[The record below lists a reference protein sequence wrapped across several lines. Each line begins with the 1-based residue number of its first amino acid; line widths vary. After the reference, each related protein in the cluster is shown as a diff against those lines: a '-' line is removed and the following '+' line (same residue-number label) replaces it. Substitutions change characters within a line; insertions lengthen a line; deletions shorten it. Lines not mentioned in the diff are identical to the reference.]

1 MNQIAS
7 DYLYLRPSIENFMNK
22 LLRFLFFGIILCF
35 ANVSSALAQTGT
47 IRGFVYE
54 KDGGEPIIFT
64 NVYLKGTSYG
74 ASTDVNG
81 HYAISQVPVGSYTLM
96 VSYLGYDTLKIDISL
111 TKNQILSK
119 LLHLTKSK
127 VQLQV
132 VEISAEAQA
141 RKTEI
146 QTSVIKIT
154 PKQIKQIPT
163 IGGEPDLAQYL
174 QVLPGVV
181 FTGDQGGQLFIRGGS
196 PVQNKVLLDGMVI
209 YNPFH
214 SIGLFSVFD
223 ADLIRSADV
232 YTGGFNAEY
241 GGRISS
247 IMDIT
252 TRDGN
257 RKHLAGKTS
266 ANPFASKIMLEGP
279 IKKFKEG
286 SNSSSSYVISAKHSY
301 LKQSSKVLYSDLMNN
316 VTKGWINNAAG
327 GNYEEGL
334 PYTFTDLYGKLSFNG
349 NRGSKVN
356 IFGFSFD
363 DQVNYQQVSDLHW
376 KSTGFGSRFLMVPS
390 NTPILVE
397 GNFSYSKYS
406 IALEEENANIGKR
419 ESTISGF
426 NVGLDFTYFLGKD
439 ELKYGLEVLGFET
452 DFNFVN
458 QINRVIQQQDFTT
471 ELAGY
476 VKYKKIFKKLII
488 EPSFRTHFYASLST
502 LSPEP
507 RLGMKYNASDKFR
520 VKFAGGFYSQN
531 LISAVSDRDVVNLFY
546 GFLSGPENLQNE
558 FDGKEVTH
566 ALQKSTHAILGF
578 EYDVSRHL
586 SVNIEGYYKFF
597 NQLTNINRNKLFDDT
612 PDFADRPDHLKKDF
626 VVERGSAYGGDF
638 LLKYDR
644 KRWYLWVVYT
654 LGFVTRFDDIL
665 TDENGVKISYNPHFD
680 RRHNANIVSSYT
692 FGKDLN
698 WEADFRWNLGTGFP
712 FTQTQGIFEKY
723 LFEDGINTDYT
734 SQNGEV
740 GYVFG
745 QLNNGR
751 LPTYHRLDLS
761 VKRTFELSDNST
773 LQAVISVTNVYN
785 RQNIFFFDRTTYL
798 RVDQLPILPTA
809 GVSLTF

>member
-1 MNQIAS
+1 MIKPLRIIYLSLVLLVVSAS
-7 DYLYLRPSIENFMNK
+7 
-22 LLRFLFFGIILCF
+22 
-35 ANVSSALAQTGT
+35 VALAQTGT
-47 IRGFVYE
+47 IRGFVYDKE
-54 KDGGEPIIFT
+54 GGEPVIFT
-64 NVYLKGTSYG
+64 NVYLKGTTYG

-81 HYAISQVPVGSYTLM
+81 HYVISQVPVGDYTLT
-96 VSYLGYDTLKIDISL
+96 VTYLGYDTLILPVSVQAGKIV
-111 TKNQILSK
+111 SK
-119 LLHLTKSK
+119 LLNIQKSQI
-127 VQLQV
+127 QLGV
-132 VEISAEAQA
+132 VEISAERQA

-181 FTGDQGGQLFIRGGS
+181 FTGDQGGQLYIRGGS
-196 PVQNKVLLDGMVI
+196 PIQNKVLLDGMVI

-247 IMDIT
+247 VMDIT

-266 ANPFASKIMLEGP
+266 VNPFASKLMIEGP
-279 IKKFKEG
+279 IKKFTGG

-301 LKQSSKVLYSDLMNN
+301 LKQSSKLLYSDWMNN
-316 VTKGWINNAAG
+316 VTSGWIDNAAT
-327 GNYEEGL
+327 GNYGEGL

-356 IFGFSFD
+356 LFGFSFD

-376 KSTGFGSRFLMVPS
+376 KSTGFGSRFILVPT

-397 GNFSYSKYS
+397 GNFSYSKYDIS
-406 IALEEENANIGKR
+406 LKE
-419 ESTISGF
+419 ESTDVGERSSAISGF
-426 NVGLDFTYFLGKD
+426 NMGLDFTYFLGKD
-439 ELKYGLEVLGFET
+439 ELKYGIQVLGFNT
-452 DFNFVN
+452 DFTFYNQVN
-458 QINRVIQQQDFTT
+458 RLIQQQDYTT

-476 VKYKKIFKKLII
+476 LRYKKIVKKLLI
-488 EPSFRTHFYASLST
+488 EPSFRAHYYASLST
-502 LSPEP
+502 FSPEP
-507 RLGMKYNASDKFR
+507 RLGIKYNASDKLR

-531 LISAVSDRDVVNLFY
+531 LISAASDRDVVNLFY

-566 ALQKSTHAILGF
+566 ALQKARHLILGF
-578 EYDVSRHL
+578 EYDL
-586 SVNIEGYYKFF
+586 SNHISINVEGYYKLF
-597 NQLTNINRNKLFDDT
+597 NQLTNINRNKLYDDSPEFAGK
-612 PDFADRPDHLKKDF
+612 PDYQKKDF
-626 VVERGSAYGGDF
+626 IVERGSAYGGDF

-654 LGFVTRFDDIL
+654 LGYVTRYDDIL
-665 TDENGVKISYNPHFD
+665 TDVDGDKINYNPHFD
-680 RRHNANIVSSYT
+680 RRHNVNIVSSYT
-692 FGKDLN
+692 FGSDLN
-698 WEADFRWNLGTGFP
+698 WEANFRWNLGSGFP
-712 FTQTQGIFEKY
+712 FTQTQGVFEKY
-723 LFEDGINTDYT
+723 LFSDGINTDYT
-734 SQNGEV
+734 TENGEV
-740 GYVFG
+740 GFIYG
-745 QLNNGR
+745 PLNNGR
-751 LPTYHRLDLS
+751 LPTYHRMDLTL
-761 VKRTFELSDNST
+761 KRKFELSDNST
-773 LQAVISVTNVYN
+773 LEAVVSITNVYN
-785 RQNIFFFDRTTYL
+785 RQNIFYFDRARYK
-798 RVDQLPILPTA
+798 RVDQLPLLPTA

>member
-1 MNQIAS
+1 MNT
-7 DYLYLRPSIENFMNK
+7 P
-22 LLRFLFFGIILCF
+22 LRFLFFCIVFLLVYTAG
-35 ANVSSALAQTGT
+35 ALAQTGT
-47 IRGFVYE
+47 IRGFVYD

-64 NVYLKGTSYG
+64 NVYLKGTPYG

-81 HYAISQVPVGSYTLM
+81 HYAISKVPEGNYTLM
-96 VSYLGYDTLKIDISL
+96 VSYLGFDTLKIPISL
-111 TKNQILSK
+111 TKNQIISK

-127 VQLQV
+127 VQLQM

-154 PKQIKQIPT
+154 PKQMKQIPT

-196 PVQNKVLLDGMVI
+196 PIQNKVLLDGMVI

-247 IMDIT
+247 VMDIT

-266 ANPFASKIMLEGP
+266 VNPFAAKLMVEGP
-279 IKKFKEG
+279 LKKYKEG
-286 SNSSSSYVISAKHSY
+286 SNSSSSYVFSAKHSY
-301 LKQSSKVLYSDLMNN
+301 LKQSSKLLYADLMNN
-316 VTKGWINNAAG
+316 ITSGWIDNTAG
-327 GNYEEGL
+327 GNFSEGL
-334 PYTFTDLYGKLSFNG
+334 PYTFTDLYGKVSFNG
-349 NRGSKVN
+349 NRGSKFN

-376 KSTGFGSRFLMVPS
+376 NSTGFGSRFLLVPS

-397 GNFSYSKYS
+397 GNFSFSKYS
-406 IALEEENANIGKR
+406 ISLEEENANIGKR
-419 ESTISGF
+419 ESSIGGF

-439 ELKYGLEVLGFET
+439 ELKYGLEVLGFNT
-452 DFNFVN
+452 DFSFVN
-458 QINRVIQQQDFTT
+458 QINRVIEQQDFTT
-471 ELAGY
+471 EIASY
-476 VKYKKIFKKLII
+476 VKYKKIFDKLII
-488 EPSFRTHFYASLST
+488 EPSFRLHFYASLST
-502 LSPEP
+502 ISPEP
-507 RLGMKYNASDKFR
+507 RLGLKYNATDKLR
-520 VKFAGGFYSQN
+520 IKFAGGLYSQN

-546 GFLSGPENLQNE
+546 GFLSGPENLQKE
-558 FDGKEVTH
+558 FDGKPVNH
-566 ALQKSTHAILGF
+566 ALQKATHAILGF
-578 EYDVSRHL
+578 EYDVSRHM
-586 SVNIEGYYKFF
+586 SINIEGYYKFF

-626 VVERGSAYGGDF
+626 IVERGSAYGADF

-665 TDENGVKISYNPHFD
+665 TDENGVKINYNPHFD

-698 WEADFRWNLGTGFP
+698 WEVDLRWNLGTGFP

-723 LFEDGINTDYT
+723 LFEGGINTDYT
-734 SQNGEV
+734 EQNGEV
-740 GYVFG
+740 GYVFAP
-745 QLNNGR
+745 LNQGR
-751 LPTYHRLDLS
+751 LPIYHRMDFTI
-761 VKRTFELSDNST
+761 KRKFEISDNST
-773 LQAVISVTNVYN
+773 LEAVISVTNIYN
-785 RQNIFFFDRTTYL
+785 RQNIFFFDRTTYQ
-798 RVDQLPILPTA
+798 RVDQLPLLPTA